1 MSLSYNRDNMDM
13 SLSELWEIV
22 KDREAWRV
30 QSVGLQRV
38 VCDLVT
44 EQQQKIA
51 IWDLFNAE

>member
-13 SLSELWEIV
+13 SLSKLWEIV

-38 VCDLVT
+38 GCDLVT

-51 IWDLFNAE
+51 I